1 MTRRG
6 LFAGRGAWLAA
17 AALAVYVAGV
27 AIWVGYDRRSAREAF
42 APGSVYATNEKG
54 LSLAYGYLRERS
66 AGRAAVLRRRVDGES
81 VPAAAVV
88 FRVQPGLGPFPGEE
102 EEEGKEKEKDSK
114 DTKDSKDKKDE
125 KQEKP
130 AGAKKEAPKKEKAK
144 EKEELPARVPPLL
157 TAAEEAWVRAGG
169 RLVLALDGWYGPVE
183 VKELAPRQAVRK
195 VFPLWPGVSRLHP
208 TERRGL
214 SGPGLS
220 AAHAVVLAGAT
231 PVIARQPIGAG
242 EVILLSCPEIFQ
254 NRFLARGHHLA
265 LLEAL
270 AGLGEGRRV
279 YFDERVHGLGE
290 DGGVIEALGAWGLG
304 PLLALAVLGAAAG
317 FWRAAVRVGAAD
329 RDDRDTRSDAVELVD
344 SLADLYDRALGRG
357 DAVRLYHESFVHTL
371 AVDTGLRG
379 PALERRAREILE
391 RAGGFEPAPA
401 GDPNTDVPRDRFDRD
416 LRALNEAFRRMHDSK
431 RNAKRT

>member
-1 MTRRG
+1 LTRRG
-6 LFAGRGAWLAA
+6 LFTGRGAWLAA

-66 AGRAAVLRRRVDGES
+66 GGRAAVLRRRVDSES

-88 FRVQPGLGPFPGEE
+88 FRVQPGWGPFLGEE
-102 EEEGKEKEKDSK
+102 EEGEEKDKDGKDKKDAKQKKPADAKKAAPKEKKKEKEK
-114 DTKDSKDKKDE
+114 
-125 KQEKP
+125 
-130 AGAKKEAPKKEKAK
+130 
-144 EKEELPARVPPLL
+144 EEPPARVPPLL

-183 VKELAPRQAVRK
+183 VKELAPRQPVRK

-208 TERRGL
+208 TERHGL

-379 PALERRAREILE
+379 PALERRAHEILE

-401 GDPNTDVPRDRFDRD
+401 GDLNTDVPRDRFDRD
-416 LRALNEAFRRMHDSK
+416 LRTLNEAFRRISDAKRDAK

>member
-1 MTRRG
+1 VSRRG
-6 LFAGRGAWLAA
+6 LFTGRSFFTGRGAWLAA

-66 AGRAAVLRRRVDGES
+66 AGRAAVLRRRVDSES

-88 FRVQPGLGPFPGEE
+88 FRVQPRWGPFLGEE
-102 EEEGKEKEKDSK
+102 EEEGKEKEKDSKDNK

-130 AGAKKEAPKKEKAK
+130 ADAKKEAPKEKKK
-144 EKEELPARVPPLL
+144 EKEEPPARVPPLL

-208 TERRGL
+208 TERHGL

-279 YFDERVHGLGE
+279 YFD
-290 DGGVIEALGAWGLG
+290 
-304 PLLALAVLGAAAG
+304 
-317 FWRAAVRVGAAD
+317 
-329 RDDRDTRSDAVELVD
+329 
-344 SLADLYDRALGRG
+344 
-357 DAVRLYHESFVHTL
+357 
-371 AVDTGLRG
+371 
-379 PALERRAREILE
+379 
-391 RAGGFEPAPA
+391 
-401 GDPNTDVPRDRFDRD
+401 
-416 LRALNEAFRRMHDSK
+416 
-431 RNAKRT
+431 